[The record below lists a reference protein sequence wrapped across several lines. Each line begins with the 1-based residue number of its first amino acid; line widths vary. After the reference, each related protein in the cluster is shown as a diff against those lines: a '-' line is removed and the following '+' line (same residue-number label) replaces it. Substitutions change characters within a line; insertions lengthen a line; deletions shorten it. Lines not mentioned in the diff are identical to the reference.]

1 MHSRY
6 RDRGLKLLF
15 GIQQSVTS
23 LLCLLA
29 FSEDSM
35 ADAFSSRVSLLF
47 CLDKKLYLEYSLV
60 DSLDHCSEEQATT
73 VKRVAHCDRL
83 TS

>member
-1 MHSRY
+1 
-6 RDRGLKLLF
+6 
-15 GIQQSVTS
+15 
-23 LLCLLA
+23 
-29 FSEDSM
+29 M